1 MKISLIG
8 GSGVVGNGIFQILRH
23 GHDVECFD
31 SKCFDYKD
39 LKYID
44 ERIFNCDCLIHA
56 GGVTDE
62 EAYLNFENA
71 LFRASIASNN
81 LINQCLKNGCTKFI
95 YISSIHV
102 YGDLQGRL
110 SSELLPHP
118 KSNYALCH
126 LFTES
131 IFRKLSHNNKLK
143 SLVLRVPTVYG
154 FPADINKI
162 NRKNLIPYDF
172 PRQLVEKGRI
182 ELNSNGLQMRNF
194 CSNLKIGN
202 IVDKWLKDGSTSL
215 SNANGD
221 ETLNVRDFAYACI
234 DSYMNITGKKGVVS
248 WKEDDIEANSDDFEL
263 VALINEKETL
273 SLLAFLDG
281 YIKHLHYLS
290 D

>member
-23 GHDVECFD
+23 GHDVKCFD
-31 SKCFDYKD
+31 SKCFDFKE

-44 ERIFNCDCLIHA
+44 EKIFDCDCLIHA

-62 EAYLNFENA
+62 EANLNFDNA
-71 LFRASIASNN
+71 LYRSSFSSND

-102 YGDLQGRL
+102 YGDLKGRL
-110 SSELLPHP
+110 SCELLPHP

-131 IFRKLSHNNKLK
+131 IFRKLCHNNKLK

-162 NRKNLIPYDF
+162 NRKNLIPFDF

-182 ELNSNGLQMRNF
+182 ELNSNGLQKRNF
-194 CSNLKIGN
+194 CSNFKIGN
-202 IVDKWLKDGSTSL
+202 IVDKWLKGESTSL
-215 SNANGD
+215 SNVNGD
-221 ETLNVRDFAYACI
+221 ETLIVRDFAYACI
-234 DSYMNITGKKGVVS
+234 DSYMNITGKKGIVS
-248 WKEDDIEANSDDFEL
+248 WKEDGHDTNLDDFEL
-263 VALINEKETL
+263 FSSINEKETF

-281 YIKHLHYLS
+281 YIKHLLYLS